1 MLTCTCSAQYVA
13 MDLLQSLGCHGP
25 ARPVGWHGPPATCTP
40 AQLSTLSRKCSAL
53 WADLDLLRSVG
64 SLLGSVHCHG
74 PAQLSRLT
82 RTCSVHC
89 VAVDVLSSF
98 GCHGSARLNR
108 SRAGRAQYVATDLLS
123 SLDWHGPAWCT
134 GSTAQLSHDMDS
146 LKPARTVSNPSW
158 ELSSRARKRVEAQS
172 CGIFP
177 LLVL

>member
-53 WADLDLLRSVG
+53 WADLDLLGSVG
-64 SLLGSVHCHG
+64 SLLGSVHYHG

-108 SRAGRAQYVATDLLS
+108 SRAGKLSTLSRAGKLSTLPWTCFTLWFGMLSSVYVAMTWACSVQYVPR
-123 SLDWHGPAWCT
+123 G
-134 GSTAQLSHDMDS
+134 
-146 LKPARTVSNPSW
+146 
-158 ELSSRARKRVEAQS
+158 RARLFGRH
-172 CGIFP
+172 
-177 LLVL
+177 